1 MDVWNKEYN
10 LQKQVMV
17 LNDKVDSMNRRL
29 DEMLNTPYMQ
39 MNLMLLVITL
49 KILYDILR
57 FL

>member
-10 LQKQVMV
+10 LQKQVMD

>member
-10 LQKQVMV
+10 LQKQVMD
-17 LNDKVDSMNRRL
+17 LNDKIDSMNRRL